1 MMRAVNV
8 LRSISAAVAVL
19 AAARPAPA
27 AETVNFVPDTFEQE
41 LSIPSTFN
49 ALGRVE
55 FKSDLGIGEVT
66 YGGGFV
72 VDCGR
77 PRADLPP
84 SAPTPLISNSV
95 QLDPVF
101 PLAVF
106 FNSFSLGQNFIAIPD
121 YDAMLEGVAR
131 PCRVTFSA
139 GAEFSSFPLSFE
151 IRLGRVTIL
160 AVGREVNLK
169 SSGFLDFDV
178 IKPVRT
184 GGGGGITP
192 DNPDTCPDFVFADQQ
207 CDPLLLDLGQ
217 DGIQL
222 GPKGAG
228 VLFDIDADGILEYSQ
243 WVRQGGDEAFLILDR
258 NGNGIV
264 DGGAELFG
272 NGTQLVLEGRR
283 APNGFVALAQFDD
296 ASIGGNDDGY
306 ITDDDVVWS
315 SLALWVDSNADGIS
329 TSDEM
334 LSLEDVGLVALP
346 TIPQRTNRHD
356 HAGNYIPFAAAA
368 LTNSTPRKMQMVD
381 VFFAAP

>member
-1 MMRAVNV
+1 MMRAVNIV
-8 LRSISAAVAVL
+8 RSISAAVAVL

-27 AETVNFVPDTFEQE
+27 AETVRFVPDTFEQDVG
-41 LSIPSTFN
+41 LTFTFN
-49 ALGRVE
+49 GLGRVE
-55 FKSDLGIGEVT
+55 FRSDLGIGEVT

-77 PRADLPP
+77 PRPDLPP
-84 SAPTPLISNSV
+84 SDPTPLISSSV
-95 QLDPVF
+95 RVDPVF

-106 FNSFSLGQNFIAIPD
+106 FNNFSLGQSFISIPD
-121 YDAMLEGVAR
+121 YDAMVEGVR
-131 PCRVTFSA
+131 RTCRVTYSA
-139 GAEFSSFPLSFE
+139 GAEFSSFPLSIE
-151 IRLGRVTIL
+151 LRLGRITIL
-160 AVGREVNLK
+160 AVGQEVNLK

-192 DNPDTCPDFVFADQQ
+192 DNPDACPEFVLADQQ

-217 DGIQL
+217 DGIDL
-222 GPKGAG
+222 GPKGVG

-243 WVRQGGDEAFLILDR
+243 WVRQGGNEAFLVLDR

-272 NGTQLVLEGRR
+272 NGTDLVLEGRR

-296 ASIGGNDDGY
+296 ISIGGNDDGY
-306 ITDDDVVWS
+306 ITRDDVIWNG
-315 SLALWVDSNADGIS
+315 LALWLDSNADGIS
-329 TSDEM
+329 TPDEM

-346 TIPQRTNRHD
+346 TIPKRKSRYD
-356 HAGNYIPFAAAA
+356 EAGNFIPFTASA
-368 LTNSTPRKMQMVD
+368 LTGSTPRKMEMID